1 MTQDY
6 KDILL
11 RYLTGN
17 LNEETGDNTPQF
29 NVPITKVN
37 SLGNYITTNAGLLP
51 EIIDIIQGYQSNYS
65 IIYGNKNNNKGFMVI
80 IDENYNP
87 VQYIDSYSSGT
98 LFGTFKLLNVDDEGF
113 IYGIDET
120 TQPRFIMLNNITLKK
135 PNQSEF
141 IVRLRQSY
149 FLPSPLSSASHY
161 YAITKGVGQAK
172 YLIGATTTS
181 GGVDSPLVTELTIN
195 VGATNDWVDYDYEE
209 SKSFIGQTLWA
220 SWNEDNLSFKFGGY
234 IADTN
239 LYYTEYYLDTV
250 VQKKLIQIPTPD
262 GYSNDY
268 YEINSII
275 SNSNTTYVGVFD
287 AGIGGYDDNFK
298 IYKINY
304 TNNSATEIDSITG
317 SKSQATVQP
326 NRIKFRVT
334 NGNVFV
340 FMKQLLTDKINLYN
354 GIIVNEDI
362 SRTTIEI
369 NNLNYIEFVFY
380 VSNIYNLYNYNI
392 VNFDNEQTNTH
403 YLIQQVYNLANYNG
417 IAYEN
422 INALVPN
429 SAILYDIN
437 DIIIFARNLY
447 NKSVYGNTTLS
458 VLQIPNIMV
467 NDITIDTQNL
477 YGETNKILNNNT
489 TNITKNI
496 YETLYL
502 NFYNTLFMQ
511 NRNTAIYITNQDG
524 SNRINQSVSM
534 ATDYSNAKA
543 TKYRINYLNGTN
555 EIKSITPTITNGIAT
570 YSFLVYVPSNTLI
583 LSVDIISED
592 TYTIY
597 QTISGLTSLDANKIY
612 RITQECY
619 VE

>member
-29 NVPITKVN
+29 NVPISTVN

-87 VQYIDSYSSGT
+87 VQYVDSYSSGT

-113 IYGIDET
+113 VYGIDET

-149 FLPSPLSSASHY
+149 FLPSPLSTASHY

-275 SNSNTTYVGVFD
+275 SNSNTTYVGIFD
-287 AGIGGYDDNFK
+287 AGVGGYDDNFK

-304 TNNSATEIDSITG
+304 TNNSAIEIDSITG

-326 NRIKFRVT
+326 NRIKFRVA

-340 FMKQLLTDKINLYN
+340 FMKQLVTSKINLYN

-369 NNLNYIEFVFY
+369 NNLNYIEFIFY

-403 YLIQQVYNLANYNG
+403 YLIQQVYNQANYNG

-429 SAILYDIN
+429 SVILYDVN
-437 DIIIFARNLY
+437 DIILFARNLY

-502 NFYNTLFMQ
+502 NFYNTIFIQ
-511 NRNTAIYITNQDG
+511 NRNTAVYITNQDG

-534 ATDYSNAKA
+534 STDYSSAKA

-555 EIKSITPTITNGIAT
+555 EIKSITPTITNEIAT
-570 YSFLVYVPSNTLI
+570 YEFLVYVPVDTLI